1 MKVMRGRARIVAGV
15 GLVVAAAVTTV
26 LAVVGGTAQAADGGT
41 CTDTVNVREQPS
53 LDAPVIGTCEAGTAV
68 SIDDRRD
75 NFVHLTSP
83 AGWASADFVTTT
95 ADTGQPSSAA
105 ATPQPDA
112 TPTTPAAD
120 RERSVPSGQTPVSAQ
135 PETPADTPADTPA
148 EQ

>member
-1 MKVMRGRARIVAGV
+1 MKVMRGRARIVAVV

-26 LAVVGGTAQAADGGT
+26 LAVVSGTAQAAEGGT

-95 ADTGQPSSAA
+95 SSAETSSTDQPSSAA
-105 ATPQPDA
+105 AAPQGTP
-112 TPTTPAAD
+112 TPTTSPDDLARA
-120 RERSVPSGQTPVSAQ
+120 VPSEQTPASAQ
-135 PETPADTPADTPA
+135 ADVPT
-148 EQ
+148 E

>member
-1 MKVMRGRARIVAGV
+1 MKVMRGRAHIVAVV

-26 LAVVGGTAQAADGGT
+26 LAVVGGTAQAAEGGT

-95 ADTGQPSSAA
+95 SSAETSSTDQPSSAA
-105 ATPQPDA
+105 ATPQG
-112 TPTTPAAD
+112 TPTSTTSADDLVRAVPSEQTPA
-120 RERSVPSGQTPVSAQ
+120 SAQ
-135 PETPADTPADTPA
+135 ADAPT
-148 EQ
+148 E